1 MSDNKMTNAYA
12 LHSEMTDLQR
22 SAHDERQALKVNQW
36 AQQFFTVSTWIIYL
50 MFAAA
55 MYGAP
60 LWVLQAFFGANAGNY
75 VAIIVIGLFLVAL
88 PTALAM
94 GKHSGYKAL
103 SKRGIDPRWMGAI
116 IAFFIASGIYFEM
129 TSATSQQQE
138 KAHQAVENSNAGKA
152 IMGTTVS
159 TGTSA
164 YASLLADAEFKL
176 VACQRKLSEGKVRD
190 CANSTAKVNSL
201 KEQSA
206 ADRQAAITANTA
218 AITAKQSALDK
229 EREAHALPIA
239 KSFAELFGSTIATG
253 AVIAAL
259 IAALIFE
266 ISHSLTIYNEWR
278 LQLEIDRL
286 EGNFKRLK
294 VDYFHQTGK
303 QFEATDFKEGE
314 IIDLMEM
321 RESGKI
327 EHFKDRLQDAFQ
339 PEPEPEKK
347 GGDFGFIRQGQAA
360 PSSARLD
367 AENRRKYP
375 QEILYPT
382 GKGKTADDYALIP
395 REDFKRSGKTYREA
409 IRTGTQEFH
418 DTPLDKPLAPSSE
431 PLARGMDT
439 LKQTPSSEPQ
449 AGGRNT
455 LKLEGIRV
463 TPQAKSMHIPDGV
476 YEAWVSAVNGGECL
490 PSIKQSWLWIQKRIA
505 GNQQAKMTFNNR
517 EINAIAQAFLLRA
530 VKDNHASI
538 NPRYT
543 TPKCGLPKYLW
554 SK

>member
-1 MSDNKMTNAYA
+1 MSDNKMTTAYA
-12 LHSEMTDLQR
+12 LHSDMTDLQR
-22 SAHDERQALKVNQW
+22 SAHDERQALKVNRW
-36 AQQFFTVSTWIIYL
+36 AQQFFTVATWIIYL

-75 VAIIVIGLFLVAL
+75 IAIIVIGLFLVVL

-176 VACQRKLSEGKVRD
+176 VACQRKLSEGKVKD

-278 LQLEIDRL
+278 LKLEIDRL
-286 EGNFKRLK
+286 EGSFKRLK

-327 EHFKDRLQDAFQ
+327 EHFKDRLQDAVQ

-347 GGDFGFIRQGQAA
+347 GGDFGFIRHGQTAQ
-360 PSSARLD
+360 SSARLD

-395 REDFKRSGKTYREA
+395 REDFKRTGKTYRDEL
-409 IRTGTQEFH
+409 RTGSQ
-418 DTPLDKPLAPSSE
+418 DYRDMPLDATTTTPAEKPRVKPLEQQAEKPRVE
-431 PLARGMDT
+431 PRARGLEKADENPVHGVTEAPRPHAATDT
-439 LKQTPSSEPQ
+439 LYLVWI
-449 AGGRNT
+449 A
-455 LKLEGIRV
+455 
-463 TPQAKSMHIPDGV
+463 
-476 YEAWVSAVNGGECL
+476 AVRSGECRA
-490 PSIKQSWLWIQKRIA
+490 SIDSTRAWIQKRIA
-505 GNQQAKMTFNNR
+505 PVMTGSKTNDLKRIDQMRKGFFSRALR
-517 EINAIAQAFLLRA
+517 EGLMQ
-530 VKDNHASI
+530 I
-538 NPRYT
+538 NPAYRNGG
-543 TPKCGLPKYLW
+543 KKYNW
-554 SK
+554 IG

>member
-1 MSDNKMTNAYA
+1 MSDKMTNAYA
-12 LHSEMTDLQR
+12 LHSDMTDLQR
-22 SAHDERQALKVNQW
+22 TAHDERQALKVNRW
-36 AQQFFTVSTWIIYL
+36 AQQFFTVATWIIYL

-75 VAIIVIGLFLVAL
+75 IAIGVIGLFLVVL

-176 VACQRKLSEGKVRD
+176 VACQRKLSEGKVKD

-239 KSFAELFGSTIATG
+239 KSFAELFGSTIVTG

-278 LQLEIDRL
+278 LKQEIDRL
-286 EGNFKRLK
+286 EGSFKRLK

-327 EHFKDRLQDAFQ
+327 EHFKDRLQDAVQ
-339 PEPEPEKK
+339 SEPEPEKK
-347 GGDFGFIRQGQAA
+347 GGDFGFIRHGQTAQ
-360 PSSARLD
+360 SSARLD

-395 REDFKRSGKTYREA
+395 RKDFKRTGKTYRDEL
-409 IRTGTQEFH
+409 RTGSQ
-418 DTPLDKPLAPSSE
+418 DYRDMPLDATTTPAAENPRVKPLEQQAEKPRVE
-431 PLARGMDT
+431 PRARGLEKADENPVHGVTEAPRPHAATDT
-439 LKQTPSSEPQ
+439 LYLVWI
-449 AGGRNT
+449 A
-455 LKLEGIRV
+455 
-463 TPQAKSMHIPDGV
+463 
-476 YEAWVSAVNGGECL
+476 AVRSGECRA
-490 PSIKQSWLWIQKRIA
+490 SIDSTRAWIQKRIA
-505 GNQQAKMTFNNR
+505 PVMTGSKTNDLKRIDQMRKGFFSRALR
-517 EINAIAQAFLLRA
+517 EGLMQ
-530 VKDNHASI
+530 I
-538 NPRYT
+538 NPAYRNGG
-543 TPKCGLPKYLW
+543 KKYNW
-554 SK
+554 IG

>member
-1 MSDNKMTNAYA
+1 
-12 LHSEMTDLQR
+12 
-22 SAHDERQALKVNQW
+22 
-36 AQQFFTVSTWIIYL
+36 
-50 MFAAA
+50 
-55 MYGAP
+55 
-60 LWVLQAFFGANAGNY
+60 
-75 VAIIVIGLFLVAL
+75 
-88 PTALAM
+88 
-94 GKHSGYKAL
+94 
-103 SKRGIDPRWMGAI
+103 
-116 IAFFIASGIYFEM
+116 
-129 TSATSQQQE
+129 
-138 KAHQAVENSNAGKA
+138 
-152 IMGTTVS
+152 
-159 TGTSA
+159 
-164 YASLLADAEFKL
+164 
-176 VACQRKLSEGKVRD
+176 
-190 CANSTAKVNSL
+190 VNSL

-327 EHFKDRLQDAFQ
+327 EHFKDRLQDAVQ

-347 GGDFGFIRQGQAA
+347 GGDFGFIRHGQTAQA
-360 PSSARLD
+360 SARLD

-395 REDFKRSGKTYREA
+395 REDFKRTNPAVPGHTYRDEL
-409 IRTGTQEFH
+409 RTGSS
-418 DTPLDKPLAPSSE
+418 DYRDMPLDATTTPPAEKPLQETTPKPLAKGSE
-431 PLARGMDT
+431 VVEAKPLAKG
-439 LKQTPSSEPQ
+439 SE
-449 AGGRNT
+449 GTESLYG
-455 LKLEGIRV
+455 E
-463 TPQAKSMHIPDGV
+463 
-476 YEAWVSAVNGGECL
+476 WVAAVRIGECK
-490 PSIKQSWLWIQKRIA
+490 PSVEPTWHWVQKRIA
-505 GNQQAKMTFNNR
+505 PTETGSKTNDRTRISNMQKAFFSRAIR
-517 EINAIAQAFLLRA
+517 EGLMQVNPIYRNGGKKYIWRGT
-530 VKDNHASI
+530 HA
-538 NPRYT
+538 
-543 TPKCGLPKYLW
+543 
-554 SK
+554 

>member
-22 SAHDERQALKVNQW
+22 SAHDERQALKVTHW

-176 VACQRKLSEGKVRD
+176 VACQRKLSEGKVKD

-239 KSFAELFGSTIATG
+239 KSFAELFGSTIAPG

-347 GGDFGFIRQGQAA
+347 GGDFGFIRHGQTA

-367 AENRRKYP
+367 AENRRK
-375 QEILYPT
+375 
-382 GKGKTADDYALIP
+382 
-395 REDFKRSGKTYREA
+395 
-409 IRTGTQEFH
+409 
-418 DTPLDKPLAPSSE
+418 
-431 PLARGMDT
+431 
-439 LKQTPSSEPQ
+439 
-449 AGGRNT
+449 
-455 LKLEGIRV
+455 
-463 TPQAKSMHIPDGV
+463 
-476 YEAWVSAVNGGECL
+476 
-490 PSIKQSWLWIQKRIA
+490 
-505 GNQQAKMTFNNR
+505 
-517 EINAIAQAFLLRA
+517 
-530 VKDNHASI
+530 
-538 NPRYT
+538 
-543 TPKCGLPKYLW
+543 
-554 SK
+554 

>member
-1 MSDNKMTNAYA
+1 MNDNKMTHAYS
-12 LHSEMTDLQR
+12 LHSEMTDLQER
-22 SAHDERQALKVNQW
+22 ARDERQALKVNQW

-50 MFAAA
+50 LFAAA
-55 MYGAP
+55 MYAAP
-60 LWVLQAFFGANAGNY
+60 LWVLQSFFGANAGNY
-75 VAIIVIGLFLVAL
+75 IAIIVIGVFLVVL

-103 SKRGIDPRWMGAI
+103 SKRGIDPRWIGAI

-176 VACQRKLSEGKVRD
+176 VACQRKLSEGKVKD

-239 KSFAELFGSTIATG
+239 KSFAELLGSTIATG

-278 LQLEIDRL
+278 MQQEIDWL
-286 EGNFKRLK
+286 EGNFKQLK

-327 EHFKDRLQDAFQ
+327 EHFKDRLQDAVQ
-339 PEPEPEKK
+339 PEPEHEKK
-347 GGDFGFIRQGQAA
+347 GGDFGFIRQGQTAQ
-360 PSSARLD
+360 LD
-367 AENRRKYP
+367 DENRRMYP
-375 QEILYPT
+375 QQILYPT
-382 GKGKTADDYALIP
+382 GRGKTESDYEWIN
-395 REDFKRSGKTYREA
+395 R
-409 IRTGTQEFH
+409 
-418 DTPLDKPLAPSSE
+418 KPLNRAGTESNGAGTESNGAGTESNGLPVAPGK
-431 PLARGMDT
+431 PLKYTSITQIPDFG
-439 LKQTPSSEPQ
+439 
-449 AGGRNT
+449 AGKCAWCGCQ
-455 LKLEGIRV
+455 LEGKQKKFC
-463 TPQAKSMHIPDGV
+463 TTDHKN
-476 YEAWVSAVNGGECL
+476 YYWNL
-490 PSIKQSWLWIQKRIA
+490 LKPSNKR
-505 GNQQAKMTFNNR
+505 GDR
-517 EINAIAQAFLLRA
+517 L
-530 VKDNHASI
+530 
-538 NPRYT
+538 
-543 TPKCGLPKYLW
+543 
-554 SK
+554 

>member
-1 MSDNKMTNAYA
+1 MSDKMTNAYA
-12 LHSEMTDLQR
+12 LHSEMIDLQR
-22 SAHDERQALKVNQW
+22 SAHDERQALKVNRW
-36 AQQFFTVSTWIIYL
+36 AQQFFTVATWIIYL

-75 VAIIVIGLFLVAL
+75 IAIIVIGLFLVVL

-176 VACQRKLSEGKVRD
+176 VACQRKLSEGKVKD

-327 EHFKDRLQDAFQ
+327 EHFKDRLQDAVQ

-347 GGDFGFIRQGQAA
+347 GGDFGFIRHGQTAQA
-360 PSSARLD
+360 SARLD

-395 REDFKRSGKTYREA
+395 RKDFKRTGKTYREA

-431 PLARGMDT
+431 PQAGGVDT

-449 AGGRNT
+449 AGGSNT

-463 TPQAKSMHIPDGV
+463 TPQAKSMHIPDGLH
-476 YEAWVSAVNGGECL
+476 EAWVSAVNSGECL

>member
-1 MSDNKMTNAYA
+1 MSDKMTNAYA
-12 LHSEMTDLQR
+12 LHSDMIDLQR
-22 SAHDERQALKVNQW
+22 TAHDERQALKVNRW
-36 AQQFFTVSTWIIYL
+36 AQQFFTVATWIIYL

-75 VAIIVIGLFLVAL
+75 IAIIVIGLFLVVL

-176 VACQRKLSEGKVRD
+176 VSCQRKLDEGKVKD
-190 CANSTAKVNSL
+190 CKNSQAKVSSL

-278 LQLEIDRL
+278 LKLEIDRL

-294 VDYFHQTGK
+294 VDYFHHTGK

-360 PSSARLD
+360 QSSARLD

-395 REDFKRSGKTYREA
+395 RKDFKRTSKTYREA
-409 IRTGTQEFH
+409 IRTGTQAFH
-418 DTPLDKPLAPSSE
+418 DTPLDKPLAPSSD
-431 PLARGMDT
+431 PLARGSD
-439 LKQTPSSEPQ
+439 
-449 AGGRNT
+449 T
-455 LKLEGIRV
+455 LKLEGINV
-463 TPQAKSMHIPDGV
+463 KPLAKTMHVSDGL
-476 YEAWVSAVNGGECL
+476 YEAWVSAVNSGECL
-490 PSIKQSWLWIQKRIA
+490 PSLKSSWHWLQKRIA
-505 GNQQAKMTFNNR
+505 GNQQSKMTFNNR
-517 EINAIAQAFLLRA
+517 ELHAIAQAFFLRA
-530 VKDNHASI
+530 VKDNYASI

>member
-1 MSDNKMTNAYA
+1 MSDKMTNAFA

-22 SAHDERQALKVNQW
+22 SAHDERQALKVTHW

-75 VAIIVIGLFLVAL
+75 IAIIVIGLFLVVL

-176 VACQRKLSEGKVRD
+176 VACQRKLSEGKVKD

-278 LQLEIDRL
+278 LKLEIDQL

-395 REDFKRSGKTYREA
+395 REDFKRTGKTYREA

-431 PLARGMDT
+431 PQAGGVDT

-449 AGGRNT
+449 AGGSDT

-463 TPQAKSMHIPDGV
+463 TPQAKPMHIPDGL
-476 YEAWVSAVNGGECL
+476 YEAWVSAVNSGECL